1 MTSMGNH
8 RDATR
13 TKGRDNLVGRDRLG
27 AKVND
32 GDIEVEGLGQTIGR
46 RRLVAK
52 GQDALLEPRGP
63 KQVVFQDQD
72 SHDLKG
78 ILNGV
83 TQRLDGAP
91 RTEPTMSQ
99 VRVLIAD
106 DDPIIRLDLKQ
117 ILQNLGYIVCAEA
130 GDGQTALTAARETQ
144 PDVCILD
151 VKMPVMDGIEAANLI
166 GDECLAPVILLT
178 AYSDRELVDK
188 AANAGVFAY
197 LVKPFKPSDLT
208 PAIEVAH
215 SRFEQNRQLMSEIS
229 GLTERLEARKAV
241 DRAKGILMAAE
252 NITEAEAYRRI
263 QQQSMNMR
271 KSMREVAEAIIVAS
285 SV

>member
-1 MTSMGNH
+1 
-8 RDATR
+8 
-13 TKGRDNLVGRDRLG
+13 
-27 AKVND
+27 
-32 GDIEVEGLGQTIGR
+32 
-46 RRLVAK
+46 
-52 GQDALLEPRGP
+52 
-63 KQVVFQDQD
+63 
-72 SHDLKG
+72 
-78 ILNGV
+78 
-83 TQRLDGAP
+83 
-91 RTEPTMSQ
+91 MSQ